1 MDIGNNTSGETK
13 FKSGTYK
20 DKPSKTNNIDDK
32 DKLEKN
38 QIFNFNKEDDI
49 FKFNDCVKI
58 LTNNWNL
65 QI

>member
-20 DKPSKTNNIDDK
+20 DKLNETNNIDDK
-32 DKLEKN
+32 DKWEKN
-38 QIFNFNKEDDI
+38 QIFDFNKKDDI
-49 FKFNDCVKI
+49 FKFNDYVKT
-58 LTNNWNL
+58 LKNNWNL